1 MNCNTV
7 CPFVGLPTWSQI
19 ARHDLCERVY
29 VRCLSPKSRK
39 RVELS
44 LSPRQLANSCA
55 AIKIKIKIRNTYSY
69 SWKKKETQSNANI
82 CCRCCCGAQEA
93 ENVEGDFYFY
103 LLKFMC
109 TIFHHRTSISNAE
122 LSNEEATTTEQHPH
136 PSTQYV
142 STNPD
147 AKDDEATNKS
157 LHLALLHLRKPIH
170 WKWNVAF
177 KLLFCNFL
185 FSRGCPVRCFPI
197 WKSISDSFSIVIS

>member
-69 SWKKKETQSNANI
+69 SWKKKKHNQMQTYA
-82 CCRCCCGAQEA
+82 AA
-93 ENVEGDFYFY
+93 AAAAAHKKPKT
-103 LLKFMC
+103 LKVIFTFTYWNSC
-109 TIFHHRTSISNAE
+109 ARFSTIGRRFQMLSFQMKRPPPRSSIHIHPRSTSLRIQMRKMMKLPIKA
-122 LSNEEATTTEQHPH
+122 
-136 PSTQYV
+136 ST
-142 STNPD
+142 
-147 AKDDEATNKS
+147 
-157 LHLALLHLRKPIH
+157 
-170 WKWNVAF
+170 
-177 KLLFCNFL
+177 
-185 FSRGCPVRCFPI
+185 
-197 WKSISDSFSIVIS
+197 

>member
-69 SWKKKETQSNANI
+69 SWKKKRNTI
-82 CCRCCCGAQEA
+82 KCKHMLP
-93 ENVEGDFYFY
+93 
-103 LLKFMC
+103 LLLR
-109 TIFHHRTSISNAE
+109 RTRSRKRWRWF
-122 LSNEEATTTEQHPH
+122 L
-136 PSTQYV
+136 
-142 STNPD
+142 
-147 AKDDEATNKS
+147 
-157 LHLALLHLRKPIH
+157 LLLHWNSCARFSTIGRRFQMLSFQMKRPPPSSSIHIHPRSTSLRIQMRKMMKLPI
-170 WKWNVAF
+170 KA
-177 KLLFCNFL
+177 
-185 FSRGCPVRCFPI
+185 SA
-197 WKSISDSFSIVIS
+197 

>member
-69 SWKKKETQSNANI
+69 SWKRKRNTIKCKHMLLPLLLRRTRSRKRWRWFLLLLTEIHVHDFPPSDVDFK
-82 CCRCCCGAQEA
+82 CRAFKWRGHHHGAA
-93 ENVEGDFYFY
+93 S
-103 LLKFMC
+103 
-109 TIFHHRTSISNAE
+109 TSIHAVRLYE
-122 LSNEEATTTEQHPH
+122 
-136 PSTQYV
+136 
-142 STNPD
+142 
-147 AKDDEATNKS
+147 
-157 LHLALLHLRKPIH
+157 
-170 WKWNVAF
+170 
-177 KLLFCNFL
+177 
-185 FSRGCPVRCFPI
+185 SRCER
-197 WKSISDSFSIVIS
+197 WWSYQ